1 MTSCATQALELL
13 LLQDAKQF
21 GLQRRRNITDLV
33 QKERAFV
40 SQLEA
45 ANLLRDGSGERP
57 FFAASRAELLP
68 ITCSN
73 LRSSRSWLR
82 EFNPWKAATENLL
95 AIRMLATVR
104 GSTLQCRAY
113 ILEQDFI
120 VERFCHEFHCAC
132 SQSLHPHF

>member
-1 MTSCATQALELL
+1 MACAISSLP
-13 LLQDAKQF
+13 
-21 GLQRRRNITDLV
+21 V
-33 QKERAFV
+33 PV
-40 SQLEA
+40 SPWIRTVES
-45 ANLLRDGSGERP
+45 DGATRSICSST
-57 FFAASRAELLP
+57 ASRAELLP

-104 GSTLQCRAY
+104 GSTLQRRAY